1 MSPPLD
7 DSPPPLDDSPPPELT
22 RHMREGAAREAE
34 ARDLVDRYLARLT
47 ALASSR
53 LSATLR
59 RRLDPEDIVQSA
71 FRSFFVG
78 AREGRFEAA
87 TDADLW
93 SLLAT
98 ITLRKLA
105 HQARRHRSEKRSVLR
120 ESEPPDEWTAPA
132 REVPTAEEAALLADE
147 LEWLVE
153 TVDGLDREILERQ
166 LSGQDIRVIADEL
179 AVSERT
185 VRRSQQRTRELATAD
200 RWHGECARRMAR
212 SEVERKP
219 KSVPPGHGGPSDGTE
234 RDPLAGTYPT
244 RSLDELN
251 LHEMVGQGAFS
262 KVFRATDRRLGRTVA
277 VKFLKKAS
285 WSDARAIG
293 SFLRE
298 YEAFSRL
305 QHPHLLS
312 VYGWGRTSHGAVF
325 LVMEWIDGRSLAPW
339 QVELRPASE
348 VLRVGCEVASGLI
361 AAHAA
366 GVWHCD
372 LKPGNVLLDSNGQCR
387 LADFGFARWGSDDNS
402 PRGGTAGFLAPE
414 QINPGFGAISERT
427 DVYGLG
433 GLLYA
438 LLAGRP
444 PCCGRDL
451 PETLVQVLSPEP
463 VTDLQVFGV
472 PEVISRVVMR
482 ALSKSSG
489 GRWPAIVSMA
499 RELEPLMVWG

>member
-7 DSPPPLDDSPPPELT
+7 DSPPPDLALF
-22 RHMREGAAREAE
+22 MLEGASCETG

-53 LSATLR
+53 LSSSLR
-59 RRLDPEDIVQSA
+59 RRLDPEDIVLSA
-71 FRSFFVG
+71 FRSFFVA
-78 AREGRFEAA
+78 AREGRFDA
-87 TDADLW
+87 TTDGDLW

-120 ESEPPDEWTAPA
+120 ESEPPEDWTAPA

-147 LEWLVE
+147 LEWLIE
-153 TVDGLDREILERQ
+153 ATEGLDREILIRQ
-166 LSGQDIRVIADEL
+166 LRGEPGVEIAREL
-179 AVSERT
+179 GVSDRT
-185 VRRSQQRTRELATAD
+185 VRRSQQRTRELVTAD
-200 RWHGECARRMAR
+200 RSHGELAQRTARG
-212 SEVERKP
+212 EIERTP
-219 KSVPPGHGGPSDGTE
+219 MSVTLGPGGPGY
-234 RDPLAGTYPT
+234 GPT
-244 RSLDELN
+244 RSLDELK

-262 KVFRATDRRLGRTVA
+262 KVFRATDRKLGRTVA

-285 WSDARAIG
+285 WSDARAIA

-298 YEAFSRL
+298 FEILNRL
-305 QHPHLLS
+305 QHPHLLP
-312 VYGWGRTSHGAVF
+312 VYGWGRTSRSAVF
-325 LVMEWIDGRSLAPW
+325 LVMEWIEGQSLEPW
-339 QVELRPASE
+339 QHERRPISE
-348 VLRVGCEVASGLI
+348 VLKVGCEVASGLI

-372 LKPGNVLLDSNGQCR
+372 LKPGNVLLDVNGHAR
-387 LADFGFARWGSDDNS
+387 LADFGLARWGSDDDS

-414 QINPGFGAISERT
+414 QINLGFGAISERT

-444 PCCGRDL
+444 PCEGSDL
-451 PETLVQVLSPEP
+451 PETIVQVLSQEP
-463 VTDLQVFGV
+463 VVDLQVYGI
-472 PEVISRVVMR
+472 PETVSRVVMR
-482 ALSKSSG
+482 ALCKRSEE
-489 GRWPAIVSMA
+489 RWPDVATLA
-499 RELEPLMVWG
+499 TELERVCRTTGEQP

>member
-7 DSPPPLDDSPPPELT
+7 DSPPPDLALLL
-22 RHMREGAAREAE
+22 RESVSCETGARE
-34 ARDLVDRYLARLT
+34 LVDRYLARLT
-47 ALASSR
+47 ALAGSR
-53 LSATLR
+53 LSTTLR
-59 RRLDPEDIVQSA
+59 RRLDPEDIVLSA
-71 FRSFFVG
+71 FRSFFVA
-78 AREGRFEAA
+78 ARTGRFDA
-87 TDADLW
+87 TTEGDLW

-120 ESEPPDEWTAPA
+120 ESDPPHDWTAIA

-153 TVDGLDREILERQ
+153 ATEGLDREVLIRQ
-166 LSGQDIRVIADEL
+166 LRGEPSDGIAREL

-185 VRRSQQRTRELATAD
+185 VRRSQQRTRELVTAD
-200 RWHGECARRMAR
+200 RRHGDLARMMVRGEVAR
-212 SEVERKP
+212 TP
-219 KSVPPGHGGPSDGTE
+219 TSVPPGPGGPGHGAAG
-234 RDPLAGTYPT
+234 DPLAGTQPT
-244 RSLDELN
+244 RSLDELK

-262 KVFRATDRRLGRTVA
+262 KVFRATDRKLGRTVA

-285 WSDARAIG
+285 WSDPRAIA

-298 YEAFSRL
+298 YEILSGL
-305 QHPHLLS
+305 THPHLLS
-312 VYGWGRTSHGAVF
+312 VSGWGHTSHHAVF
-325 LVMEWIDGRSLAPW
+325 LVMEWVEGQSLAPW
-339 QVELRPASE
+339 QHARRSISE
-348 VLRVGCEVASGLI
+348 VLRVGCEVASGLV

-372 LKPGNVLLDSNGQCR
+372 LKPGNVLLDANGHAR
-387 LADFGFARWGSDDNS
+387 LADFGFARWGSDDDS

-444 PCCGRDL
+444 PCAGHDL
-451 PETLVQVLSPEP
+451 PETIMQVLSPESA
-463 VTDLQVFGV
+463 TALGEFGLPDTV
-472 PEVISRVVMR
+472 SRIVMR
-482 ALSKSSG
+482 ALSKAPDS
-489 GRWPAIVSMA
+489 RWPDVATLLK
-499 RELEPLMVWG
+499 ELDHVRRTMEIPP